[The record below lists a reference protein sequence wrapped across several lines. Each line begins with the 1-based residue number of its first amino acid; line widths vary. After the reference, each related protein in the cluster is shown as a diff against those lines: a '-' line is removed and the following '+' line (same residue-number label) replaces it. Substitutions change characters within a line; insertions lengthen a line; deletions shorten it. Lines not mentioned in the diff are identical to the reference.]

1 MNLTFALNRASRAVL
16 PLLAIAASSVCASPH
31 KSSPPQH
38 SEILA
43 SVDYSRDIR
52 PILAINCFTCHGQ
65 DPLTRQGGLR
75 LDLRDTAIASRPS
88 GRAIDP
94 GKPEKSA
101 IIARINSSST
111 DLIMPPVASQHRL
124 NVEQKRLL
132 TLWVKQGA
140 PYADHWAFAPLTR
153 PAQPKIAGAPSLW
166 VRNPIDSFVLRGLQ
180 KAGLIPAPEADRY
193 TLIRRLSLDL
203 TGLPPAQSDVT
214 AFMGDGSKQAYEHA
228 VDRLLNSPR
237 YGEHWARMWLDLMRY
252 ADTQG
257 YEKDNPRTIWRY
269 RDWVIDA
276 FNADMPF
283 DRFTIEQLAGDLLA
297 NPTDSQ
303 LLATACH
310 RNTMTNTEGG
320 VDPEEFRVAAIKDR
334 VDTTGQV
341 WMGLT
346 IGCAKCHS
354 HKYDPVT
361 NQEYYRF
368 YALFNQTADANYGD
382 ETPTAQ
388 MPTEDQR
395 KKLAEVQGRVKSLRE
410 SFDRDIPDLDAQQA
424 AWEKQLA
431 GSRTWR
437 IAAPIEAKAESGA
450 TIRARTDGALLVS
463 GTHKDKDVYTL
474 TCAIPPGGITA
485 MRLEALKDPSLPNG
499 GPGRDAADQ
508 NVVTSE
514 ITIESI
520 APNSAAGSKLALTNA
535 RADFEQGGWPISAA
549 IDGNPDTGWAFSPQN
564 AQSHVAIFDLKSPL
578 PSVDAN
584 LQVRVTI
591 RQNYARLQHGC
602 FRISFS
608 SSDPKLLQPTSDDLS
623 EIAARAA
630 EKRSDAE
637 RLRLK
642 EAFRQTHAPTDA
654 IWKQVAAAEADQK
667 GLEASVPR
675 IPIMKELTTDKQRVT
690 RIHRRGNFMDP
701 GDTVT
706 PAVPAAFGALPAG
719 SPPNRLGAAQWLVSK
734 SNPLTPR
741 VAVNRIWARIFGVGI
756 VETEEDF
763 GTQGAP
769 PSNPD
774 LLNYLAASFRDD
786 MGWSYKKLCKTI
798 VMSSTYRQ
806 ASVATPLKKKTDP
819 RNLLLSRGPR
829 FRMTAEMIRDQ
840 ALAVSG
846 LLSSKMHGPSM
857 MPPQPSGI
865 WRTVYSGMKW
875 ETSKGEDRY
884 RRGLYTFWR
893 RSSPYPAMTT
903 FDAGSG
909 EFCVVRRIRT
919 NTPLQALVTLNDPA
933 YIEAAG
939 ALGKLMFAASPIDMQ
954 QRIITGFRRTL
965 VRSPYPAETARLVA
979 LYNQSLAGF
988 KAKPEAAKN
997 LLAAANLSASED
1009 RGAELA
1015 ACITVANVLL
1025 NLDETVSKP

>member
-1 MNLTFALNRASRAVL
+1 MNLIFALNRASRLMA
-16 PLLAIAASSVCASPH
+16 PLLAFAASSVCASPH
-31 KSSPPQH
+31 KSSPPDN
-38 SEILA
+38 LRLRA
-43 SVDYSRDIR
+43 PVDYSKDIR

-75 LDLRDTAIASRPS
+75 LDTRDTAIASRPS

-94 GKPEKSA
+94 GKPEKSD
-101 IIARINSSST
+101 IIARINTSSS
-111 DLIMPPVASQHRL
+111 DLIMPPVASQHKL
-124 NVEQKRLL
+124 SAEQKRLL
-132 TLWVKQGA
+132 SLWVQQGA
-140 PYADHWAFAPLTR
+140 PYADHWAFSPITR
-153 PAQPKIAGAPSLW
+153 PAQPKIKGTQSAW
-166 VRNPIDSFVLRGLQ
+166 IRNPIDSFVMHGLQ

-203 TGLPPAQSDVT
+203 TGLAPAQSDVA
-214 AFMGDGSKQAYEHA
+214 AFMSDGSKQAYEHA

-237 YGEHWARMWLDLMRY
+237 YGEYWARMWLDLMRY

-276 FNADMPF
+276 FNTDMPY
-283 DRFTIEQLAGDLLA
+283 DRFTVEQLAGDLLP

-388 MPTEDQR
+388 MPSEDQR
-395 KKLAEVQGRVKSLRE
+395 KKLAEVQGRVISLRE
-410 SFDRDIPDLDAQQA
+410 SFNRDSPNLDAQQP

-431 GSRTWR
+431 ASRTWSN
-437 IAAPIEAKAESGA
+437 ASHIEAKAESGA
-450 TIRARTDGALLVS
+450 TIHARADGALLVS

-474 TCAIPPGGITA
+474 TCAVPAGGITA

-520 APNSAAGSKLALTNA
+520 APNAAAGSKLALTNA
-535 RADFEQGGWPISAA
+535 RADFEQGGWPVSAA

-564 AQSHVAIFDLKSPL
+564 AQAHVAIFDLKSPL
-578 PSVDAN
+578 PAVDAN
-584 LQVRVTI
+584 QQVRLTI

-608 SSDPKLLQPTSDDLS
+608 SSDPKLLQPTADDIS

-630 EKRSDAE
+630 AKRSDAD
-637 RLRLK
+637 RQRLK

-654 IWKQVAAAEADQK
+654 IWKQIAAAEAEQK
-667 GLEASVPR
+667 TLEASIPR

-719 SPPNRLGAAQWLVSK
+719 APPNRLGAAQWLVSK

-741 VAVNRIWARIFGVGI
+741 VAVNRIWARMFGVGI

-763 GTQGAP
+763 GTQGVP

-786 MGWSYKKLCKTI
+786 MGWSFKKLCKTI

-806 ASVATPLKKKTDP
+806 ASVATPLKKKIDP

-846 LLSSKMHGPSM
+846 LLSSKMYGPSM

-939 ALGKLMFAASPIDMQ
+939 ALGKAMLAASPTDVQ
-954 QRIITGFRRTL
+954 QRIVTGFRRTL
-965 VRSPYPAETARLVA
+965 VRVPYPAEASRLVA
-979 LYNQSLAGF
+979 LYRLTLAGF
-988 KAKPEAAKN
+988 KAKPEAAKS